1 MLRRPVNPN
10 SMYYFDRC
18 WQTVCR
24 QQHRK

>member
-1 MLRRPVNPN
+1 
-10 SMYYFDRC
+10 MYYFDRC